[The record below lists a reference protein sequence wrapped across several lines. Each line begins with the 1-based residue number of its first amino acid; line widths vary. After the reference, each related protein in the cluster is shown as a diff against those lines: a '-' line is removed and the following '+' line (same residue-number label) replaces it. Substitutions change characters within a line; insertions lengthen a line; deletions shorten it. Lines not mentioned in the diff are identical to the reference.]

1 MLAAS
6 TNYGVLPIM
15 TTAQQIIAALSSD
28 WRLGGVFAGSIERS
42 HISVAFRLSPM
53 LGRDWEPDVT
63 SVVMPLGW
71 YITRKSIL
79 AESGLF
85 EFCIEPASQEPV
97 TPGVYVYHAS
107 PREHRGLIETQGLT
121 VSASSTTWTN
131 RRYLTPRVHVAGSLE
146 GALTYIESRATGIAA
161 PDGITRI
168 GAKMLR
174 SWDVQKVRTGTEPY
188 YLDAE
193 MDGSLWSETAIP
205 PDRVHRQ
212 PAILIRLAV
221 EMKLLRKRWAQ
232 K

>member
-1 MLAAS
+1 
-6 TNYGVLPIM
+6 M
-15 TTAQQIIAALSSD
+15 TTAKQIIAALASD
-28 WRLGGVFAGSIERS
+28 WRLSGVFAGSIERS
-42 HISVAFRLSPM
+42 NISVAFLLSPM
-53 LGRDWEPDVT
+53 LGRDWEQDVT
-63 SVVMPLGW
+63 GVVIPLGW

-79 AESGLF
+79 AGSGLF
-85 EFCIEPASQEPV
+85 EFCIEPTSQEPV

-107 PREHRGLIETQGLT
+107 PREHRGLIEAQGLT

-161 PDGITRI
+161 LEGITRI
-168 GAKMLR
+168 GAKVLQ
-174 SWDVQKVRTGTEPY
+174 SWDVQKVRTGTETY
-188 YLDAE
+188 YRDAE
-193 MDGSLWSETAIP
+193 MGGSLWCETAIP

-221 EMKLLRKRWAQ
+221 ELKLLKKRWAL